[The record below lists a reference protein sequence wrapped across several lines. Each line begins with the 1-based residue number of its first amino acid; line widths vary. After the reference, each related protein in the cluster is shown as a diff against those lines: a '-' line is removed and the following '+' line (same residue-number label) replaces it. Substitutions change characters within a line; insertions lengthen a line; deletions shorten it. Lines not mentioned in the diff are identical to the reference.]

1 MSGGRAEELT
11 SRPHFQH
18 RAARQATRRDFCRLV
33 AEAATLAAIPA
44 WALTAGQD
52 EEAALSPARGKPLLQ
67 LQQEFLN
74 LRFGM
79 FLHFNMA
86 TFQDREWGD
95 PTAPADLF
103 NPTSLDTD
111 QWARAATAANMT
123 WGCLTTKHH
132 DGFCIWPT
140 ATRSASVRLTQHKT
154 DIVRTYVDSFRKQGL
169 KVALY
174 YSMLDM
180 REDIRH
186 SNITAEKV
194 GLIKAQLTEL
204 FTQYGDIVALIID
217 GWNAPWSRI
226 TYEEI
231 PFHDIYGLIKSLQ
244 PDCLVSDLNASQY
257 PAGGLYYTDLKAFEQ
272 NAGQLVPNESS
283 VPAYSC
289 VTLTDGWF
297 WKQQDASGRL
307 KATKTVIDDWLI
319 PLNARHCNLILNAP
333 PNREGRLAPN
343 VVSRLVEVGRAWK
356 HCGPVEK
363 IGKHVVITSR
373 NLATGKPIKASSY
386 PDTVG
391 PDQANDGDFQS
402 SWYMDKGLTSGWLEV
417 DLMREETFNIVSFVE
432 PVGRWDDYKDSR
444 IKKYRFQRWDGD
456 GWVDLAVGGI
466 PAPVA
471 IHSIAR
477 TSARRVRLVF
487 ESSRDTPHITE
498 IGVYDEP
505 EYYRPE

>member
-1 MSGGRAEELT
+1 M
-11 SRPHFQH
+11 Q
-18 RAARQATRRDFCRLV
+18 TRRDFCRLA
-33 AEAATLAAIPA
+33 AEATTLAAIPVRTLA
-44 WALTAGQD
+44 TGKDEGAALTSAG
-52 EEAALSPARGKPLLQ
+52 GKPLLQ

-79 FLHFNMA
+79 FVHFNMA

-95 PTAPADLF
+95 PTAPADQF
-103 NPTSLDTD
+103 NPTTLDTD
-111 QWARAATAANMT
+111 QWAQAAKAANMT

-140 ATRSASVRLTQHKT
+140 ATRSASVRRSQHKA
-154 DIVRTYVDSFRKQGL
+154 DIVRAYVDSFRKHGL

-174 YSMLDM
+174 FSMLDM

-186 SNITAEKV
+186 FNVTAEKV

-231 PFHDIYGLIKSLQ
+231 PFHEIYGLVKSLQ

-297 WKQQDASGRL
+297 WKRPDESGRL
-307 KATKTVIDDWLI
+307 KAIKTVVDDWLI

-333 PNREGRLAPN
+333 PTREGRLAPN
-343 VVSRLVEVGRAWK
+343 VVSRLAEVGRAWK
-356 HCGPVEK
+356 HPGPPEK
-363 IGKHVVITSR
+363 IGKHVVITTR
-373 NLATGKPIKASSY
+373 NLATGKPTKASSY

-391 PDQANDGDFQS
+391 PDQANDGDFRS
-402 SWYMDKGLTSGWLEV
+402 AWYTDRKLTSGWLEV
-417 DLMREETFNIVSFVE
+417 DLMRDETFNVVSLVE
-432 PVGRWDDYKDSR
+432 PVGRWDDYKESR
-444 IKKYRFQRWDGD
+444 IKNYKFQRWDVD
-456 GWVDLAVGGI
+456 AWVDLVVGHI

-477 TSARRVRLVF
+477 TSARRVRLAF
-487 ESSRDTPHITE
+487 ESSRDTPHIAE

-505 EYYRPE
+505 EYYRAE

>member
-1 MSGGRAEELT
+1 M
-11 SRPHFQH
+11 Q
-18 RAARQATRRDFCRLV
+18 TRRDFCRV
-33 AEAATLAAIPA
+33 AAEVATLAAISA
-44 WALTAGQD
+44 RALATGQD
-52 EEAALSPARGKPLLQ
+52 EGAAPTSARGKPLLQ

-79 FLHFNMA
+79 FVHFNMA

-95 PTAPADLF
+95 PTASAEQF
-103 NPTSLDTD
+103 NPTALDTD
-111 QWARAATAANMT
+111 QWAQAAKAANMT

-140 ATRSASVRLTQHKT
+140 ATRSASVRRTQNKA
-154 DIVRTYVDSFRKQGL
+154 DIVRAYVDSFRAHGL

-186 SNITAEKV
+186 FNVTAEKV

-231 PFHDIYGLIKSLQ
+231 PFHEIYGLVKSLQ

-289 VTLTDGWF
+289 VTLTDRWF
-297 WKQQDASGRL
+297 WKRPDESGRL
-307 KATKTVIDDWLI
+307 KAIKTVVDDWLI
-319 PLNARHCNLILNAP
+319 PLNARHCNLLLNAP
-333 PNREGRLAPN
+333 PTREGRFAPN
-343 VVSRLVEVGRAWK
+343 VVSRLAEVGRAWK
-356 HCGPVEK
+356 HPGPVEE

-373 NLATGKPIKASSY
+373 NLATGKPIQASSY

-391 PDQANDGDFQS
+391 PDQANDGDFRS
-402 SWYMDKGLTSGWLEV
+402 SWYTDQELTSGWLEV
-417 DLMREETFNIVSFVE
+417 DLTRDETFNVVSLVE
-432 PVGRWDDYKDSR
+432 PVGRREGYKESR
-444 IKKYRFQRWDGD
+444 IKNYKFQRWDGD
-456 GWVDLAVGGI
+456 AWVDLVAGGI
-466 PAPVA
+466 PAPVR

-477 TSARRVRLVF
+477 TSARRVRFVF
-487 ESSRDTPHITE
+487 ESGRDTPHIAE

-505 EYYRPE
+505 EYHRAE